1 VASSL
6 AQNRHSSTPDIA
18 HDPQELTAALPAWP
32 TRPRWPA
39 ARQMWTRFRPGSPCH
54 PTPHPPSSPRSC
66 GRSTNSAPPTPSAG
80 TAPTRT
86 AATPPTSATA
96 PHWSS
101 RRTRSP
107 VSPCPRTSQDQF
119 HAGSPVPDITQLR
132 PGDLVCVP
140 GAVGTMTAPR
150 PRRHYLGSG
159 LVIDAPTTDQT
170 VHIGPLRPN
179 GAAATWPS
187 SAESPER
194 CRFSLN
200 WAVSHELGGV
210 LGGSAICVRH
220 RAECF
225 PIKESTTEA
234 FASEESVPST

>member
-18 HDPQELTAALPAWP
+18 HDPQELTAALRRGRPVRAGRLRDRCGRGSVRVHPATRHP
-32 TRPRWPA
+32 TRRHRRDPVGVRPTRHPLRLRRGLHQRARRRPRPPVRLLLTVQQA
-39 ARQMWTRFRPGSPCH
+39 YKVASITLPPHLPGPVPRRQPGPRHHPTAPRRPGVR
-54 PTPHPPSSPRSC
+54 PRR
-66 GRSTNSAPPTPSAG
+66 GRHHD
-80 TAPTRT
+80 R
-86 AATPPTSATA
+86 
-96 PHWSS
+96 
-101 RRTRSP
+101 
-107 VSPCPRTSQDQF
+107 
-119 HAGSPVPDITQLR
+119 
-132 PGDLVCVP
+132 
-140 GAVGTMTAPR
+140 PR

-200 WAVSHELGGV
+200 WAVSHELGGI

-234 FASEESVPST
+234 FVSEESVPST